1 MLCLR
6 NALKLLQPVAES
18 LSFLAHV
25 QLKTNHKPH
34 RPSGCPDRN
43 LPGLLPHWS
52 WQSSLHPW
60 LHENRHGFQRKWW
73 KYSIVWR
80 KLRNLSTGE
89 EEELATQLT
98 LDLLTHH
105 SFYSSS
111 LSSYIATLPVSPARS
126 WLWGGNATLKRS
138 ERGRC
143 EDATAWSTGSHDSA
157 STDRSLWK
165 PVRFYT
171 DLWEPLCFPTVPL
184 ETIHPSFLFF
194 VSDNLYFFSRIICSA
209 SLYET
214 PVSLHLSLETCFC
227 ICPQTSLFSIHA
239 SFPNTTLPLQLATPS
254 WVPNVAL
261 AVIHANLTHLITQ
274 PSTLSFNDSQEPSKL
289 VLQPGFFWKTVDFL
303 RRKLHSMQI
312 TPLDLSLL
320 HGGKKGQ
327 AKADCAKIPTSSP
340 NITASY
346 HHIEHHYGRN
356 ANLHI

>member
-111 LSSYIATLPVSPARS
+111 LSSYIATLPVSLRGAGCGVEMLLSSEANVDAVRTPLRDRLGLMIAQVRTAVF
-126 WLWGGNATLKRS
+126 GNLCVSTRIS
-138 ERGRC
+138 E
-143 EDATAWSTGSHDSA
+143 
-157 STDRSLWK
+157 
-165 PVRFYT
+165 
-171 DLWEPLCFPTVPL
+171 
-184 ETIHPSFLFF
+184 
-194 VSDNLYFFSRIICSA
+194 
-209 SLYET
+209 SLY
-214 PVSLHLSLETCFC
+214 VS
-227 ICPQTSLFSIHA
+227 QR
-239 SFPNTTLPLQLATPS
+239 
-254 WVPNVAL
+254 
-261 AVIHANLTHLITQ
+261 
-274 PSTLSFNDSQEPSKL
+274 
-289 VLQPGFFWKTVDFL
+289 FL
-303 RRKLHSMQI
+303 
-312 TPLDLSLL
+312 
-320 HGGKKGQ
+320 
-327 AKADCAKIPTSSP
+327 
-340 NITASY
+340 
-346 HHIEHHYGRN
+346 
-356 ANLHI
+356 